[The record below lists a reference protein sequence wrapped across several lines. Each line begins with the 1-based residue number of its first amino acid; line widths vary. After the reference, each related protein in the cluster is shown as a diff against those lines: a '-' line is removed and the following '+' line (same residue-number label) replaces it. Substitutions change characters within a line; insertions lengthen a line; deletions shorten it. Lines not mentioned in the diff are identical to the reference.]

1 MRACAAWRENHM
13 RDSSD
18 VTGAAVQVRL
28 EGSLFAELENWRRA
42 QPKIVSRS
50 WALSNCSSERW
61 PTIDAPARSMMVV
74 VRILERKPT
83 TEAAKMSEDWKRLAA
98 NAWQAP
104 SWREVAEKLSRD
116 EIRRRIG
123 LAPADNQHSEPF
135 TWPTPK
141 PLPNGLAPVAP
152 FSLEFLPDRLAPWI
166 ADISNRLQCPPD
178 YAAVA
183 AMVALGAVIG
193 RRLAI
198 KPQQKTDWTEIPNI
212 WGGFIGRPGML
223 KSPAMGEALK
233 PIHHLEAEAA
243 KDNELARQAYEAG
256 LQMFKLKQDVAKA
269 LTKSK
274 LKKDGDAKIEIDL
287 SDEPKEPLPVRYRT
301 NDTTYEGLGELLIAN
316 PSGMLVERDELVSLL
331 QFLDREDQA
340 VARGF
345 YLSGWSGTQPY
356 TFDRIGRGQRHIEAV
371 CVSVLGNT
379 QPARMVEYVRKA
391 NAGGAGGDGMIQRFG
406 LLVWPDAPRDWR
418 NVDEYPDSAARA
430 AAWDVFD
437 RAAKITMNQALAMG
451 ATMGRFDKRPIPPL
465 RRGGTR

>member
-1 MRACAAWRENHM
+1 
-13 RDSSD
+13 
-18 VTGAAVQVRL
+18 
-28 EGSLFAELENWRRA
+28 
-42 QPKIVSRS
+42 
-50 WALSNCSSERW
+50 
-61 PTIDAPARSMMVV
+61 
-74 VRILERKPT
+74 
-83 TEAAKMSEDWKRLAA
+83 
-98 NAWQAP
+98 
-104 SWREVAEKLSRD
+104 
-116 EIRRRIG
+116 
-123 LAPADNQHSEPF
+123 
-135 TWPTPK
+135 
-141 PLPNGLAPVAP
+141 
-152 FSLEFLPDRLAPWI
+152 
-166 ADISNRLQCPPD
+166 
-178 YAAVA
+178 
-183 AMVALGAVIG
+183 
-193 RRLAI
+193 
-198 KPQQKTDWTEIPNI
+198 
-212 WGGFIGRPGML
+212 ML

-256 LQMFKLKQDVAKA
+256 LEMFKLKQDVAKA

-287 SDEPKEPLPVRYRT
+287 SGEPKEPLPVRYRT

-437 RAAKITMNQALAMG
+437 RAAKINMNQALAMG
-451 ATMGRFDKRPIPPL
+451 ATMGRFDKRPIHPL